1 MSPAGRSGFVRLH
14 CWDKKIYGFN
24 SIIKLAFCGLI
35 LLLNIFGCATGPKAA
50 DAPLVDSRPLLKLG
64 AIPSERAE
72 KIQDQYQGFIDYL
85 ERRTGFRIEL
95 VVAQNYQG
103 IIEKMGKKELD
114 IALLGPFSYVIAHET
129 AGARAFASPEYK
141 LTGSNYTSNIITHAG
156 TGITSLAQL
165 KGHSFSFTD
174 PESTSGYLIP
184 KAALLKQK
192 INPERDFSQILFLG
206 HHDANVLAVKKHT
219 VDAAAVSSNVLKS
232 LLAKG
237 IVDEDEI
244 KILFTSAP
252 IPQSV
257 WAYRED
263 LPADLMVQVKQAF
276 FNAHI
281 ESGALGIYAKDVN
294 RFVPRDDAAY
304 NIIRETA
311 RLLNYKPQ

>member
-1 MSPAGRSGFVRLH
+1 MERVGVVRTNHANRKDYCLGRVGKV
-14 CWDKKIYGFN
+14 
-24 SIIKLAFCGLI
+24 LAFGFI
-35 LLLNIFGCATGPKAA
+35 LLALIVVGCAAVPPAA
-50 DAPLVDSRPLLKLG
+50 EAPTVDSRPLLRLG

-72 KIQDQYQGFIDYL
+72 KIQDQYKGFIEYL

-95 VVAQNYQG
+95 VVAQDYQG
-103 IIEKMGKKELD
+103 IIEKMGNKELD

-129 AGARAFASPEYK
+129 AGAHAFASPEYK
-141 LTGSNYTSNIITHAG
+141 LTGSNYTSNIITHTG
-156 TGITSLAQL
+156 TGITSLVQL

-192 INPERDFSQILFLG
+192 IDPDRDFSQILFLG
-206 HHDANVLAVKKHT
+206 HHDANVLAVKKRT

-244 KILFTSAP
+244 KILFTSDP

-257 WAYRED
+257 WAYRD
-263 LPADLMVQVKQAF
+263 GLSADLMAQVKQAF

-294 RFVPRDDAAY
+294 RFLPRDDAAY
-304 NIIRETA
+304 DIIRETT